1 MITRPPMQGEWHW
14 KAQGVGTYGGT
25 NHVQLSDP
33 ETPKKASTLR
43 MAGERFREATKWA
56 LKIVLAS
63 WFGAVPEIE
72 SKQTNDNVRHCFE
85 GLKD

>member
-1 MITRPPMQGEWHW
+1 MQEEWHW

-43 MAGERFREATKWA
+43 MAGERFWGGDQMGVKNC
-56 LKIVLAS
+56 
-63 WFGAVPEIE
+63 FGIMIWRGARNR
-72 SKQTNDNVRHCFE
+72 K
-85 GLKD
+85 